1 MTKFTK
7 INRETCIA
15 CGSCNPNAPDLF
27 DYTEDGFAFAILD
40 DNAGVTEIPE
50 DYLEDLEDA
59 LEGCPTG
66 SILVADTPFE

>member
-66 SILVADTPFE
+66 SILVADAPFE